1 MFSERMD
8 LHTNYIFTKL
18 SYPYNFVIKLRSH
31 QSVDPCDK
39 GFYLLLNFLRLTEFV
54 AGVETV
60 AEGQLGFLLEH
71 HHVARPS
78 EDEVSEVVSLLDCV
92 PWEH

>member
-1 MFSERMD
+1 LVSKERGD
-8 LHTNYIFTKL
+8 SVIALFGVVLL
-18 SYPYNFVIKLRSH
+18 SST
-31 QSVDPCDK
+31 CEK
-39 GFYLLLNFLRLTEFV
+39 GFYLLLNFLKLTEFV